1 MHDLDTLNADDR
13 FKLTEYCLQC
23 KPKRKK
29 ELSAPAGDGA
39 LIRLLRTTNFAT
51 LVKERSLVLSR

>member
-13 FKLTEYCLQC
+13 FKLIEYCLQC
-23 KPKRKK
+23 KTKRKK
-29 ELSAPAGDGA
+29 ELSTPAVEGA

-51 LVKERSLVLSR
+51 LVKERSIALS